1 MGSVFLID
9 ELRRLGWQK
18 RLAIVMATADPTHRM
33 NFFSTSRSWGVR
45 GVCAILLLSPSVGR
59 VLLFASVS
67 LDARLGEIN

>member
-9 ELRRLGWQK
+9 ELKRLGWQK

-45 GVCAILLLSPSVGR
+45 PRLRGGAGR
-59 VLLFASVS
+59 GPPHP
-67 LDARLGEIN
+67 LGGP